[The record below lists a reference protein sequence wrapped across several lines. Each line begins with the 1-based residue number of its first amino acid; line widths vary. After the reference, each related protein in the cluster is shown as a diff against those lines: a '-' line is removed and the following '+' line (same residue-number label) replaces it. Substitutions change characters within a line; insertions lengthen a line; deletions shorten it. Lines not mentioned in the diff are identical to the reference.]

1 MKYKSLAVQLVAVG
15 LSVTPAVYVG
25 MVHSNLLESIISY
38 IIVLGLS
45 SVIFKKWYIVLNVAT
60 FLAVLTLVI
69 LIGGTL

>member
-1 MKYKSLAVQLVAVG
+1 MKNKSLAVQLVAVG

-45 SVIFKKWYIVLNVAT
+45 SVIFKKWYIVLNVAI
-60 FLAVLTLVI
+60 FLVVLTLVI
-69 LIGGTL
+69 MIGGTL